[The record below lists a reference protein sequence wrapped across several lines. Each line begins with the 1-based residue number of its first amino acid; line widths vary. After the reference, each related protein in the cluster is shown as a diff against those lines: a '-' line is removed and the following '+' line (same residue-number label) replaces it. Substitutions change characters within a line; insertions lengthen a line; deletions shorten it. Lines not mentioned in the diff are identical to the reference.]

1 MNNDASNLFPFRI
14 SAIVAATRGNV
25 IGKDNVMPW
34 HLPADLK
41 YFKQTTWGKP
51 LIMGRKT
58 FESMGGKALPGRPHI
73 VITRQMQWSAP
84 DVEVTHNLLDAFH
97 AAAKYQTSEVFV
109 TGGADIF
116 QQAWPYLQRIYLTRI
131 HADIE
136 GNRYFPHID
145 THEWQLIHE
154 QYQEA
159 DEKNT
164 FAMSFQVWERKR

>member
-1 MNNDASNLFPFRI
+1 MNQDAAHLFPFRI

-84 DVEVTHNLLDAFH
+84 DVEVVHNLSDAFR

-116 QQAWPYLQRIYLTRI
+116 QQAWAYLQRIYLTRI

-145 THEWQLIHE
+145 PHEWQLIRE
-154 QYQEA
+154 QYHEA
-159 DEKNT
+159 DEKNPY
-164 FAMSFQVWERKR
+164 AMSFQVWERKR